1 MECNNAEP
9 AVIIQQQRPE
19 LCLAYR
25 RCAFQ
30 NGLKNWAQL
39 AGRAGDDLQD
49 LRCRG
54 LPLKRLGEIVGTLSQ
69 LVEEPRVLDGDDGLG
84 GEVRDQFDL
93 LVGKWA
99 NLLAIDRNDTD
110 QLVFLEHRYGNH
122 GPGAAERDDLR
133 AAEAGQR
140 IEVPRFG

>member
-1 MECNNAEP
+1 WRTMECNNAEP

-69 LVEEPRVLDGDDGLG
+69 LVEQPRVLDGDDGLV
-84 GEVRDQFDL
+84 GEIADQLDL
-93 LVGKWA
+93 LVGERPH
-99 NLLAIDRNDTD
+99 LLAVDRDGAD
-110 QLVFLEHRYGNH
+110 QLAFLQHWNSKN
-122 GPGAAERDDLR
+122 R
-133 AAEAGQR
+133 AGTGEVEEGRAGR
-140 IEVPRFG
+140 IGV